1 MGRRFC
7 LVLLLLAGCTNAL
20 AAANAVVEALQAPA
34 WVEREG
40 KREREPLVPGAQ
52 LRAGDQ
58 ILTGVESRALLR
70 LPDGSRIKLGENGAL
85 KVQDLALR
93 QQGGR
98 LLRATLQVLQGA
110 FRFTT
115 DVASRAAYRR
125 EVDVQFNTITAGIR
139 GTDLW
144 GRNFGD
150 REVVVLLEGEIEV
163 KRAGNP
169 AVKMTQPLHYYQAPA
184 SGAARVEPI
193 APELLR
199 EWAQQTELGQGGAQS
214 VSGKWKLELARF
226 PDQDAAVALYDSL
239 RRDGYPARIH
249 PYRVEGAPRYTLRLS
264 GFASRE
270 EALALGTRL
279 KEGYPVIEP
288 RALR

>member
-1 MGRRFC
+1 MRRRF
-7 LVLLLLAGCTNAL
+7 LVLLLVACWANAL
-20 AAANAVVEALQAPA
+20 AETNAVVEALQAPA

-40 KREREPLVPGAQ
+40 KREPLVPGAP

-58 ILTGVESRALLR
+58 ISTGVESRALLR
-70 LPDGSRIKLGENGAL
+70 LSDGSQVKLGENGTL
-85 KVQDLALR
+85 RVQDLASR

-98 LLRATLQVLQGA
+98 LLRATLKVLEGA

-115 DVASRAAYRR
+115 DVARRTAYRR
-125 EVDVQFNTITAGIR
+125 EIDVQFNTITAGIR

-163 KRAGNP
+163 TRAGDP

-184 SGAARVEPI
+184 SGAARVQPI
-193 APELLR
+193 VPELLR
-199 EWAQQTELGQGGAQS
+199 EWAQQTEIAQGRGAQS
-214 VSGKWKLELARF
+214 VSGKWKLELARL
-226 PDQDAAVALYDSL
+226 PDQNAALALYDSL

-249 PYRVEGAPRYTLRLS
+249 PYRSEASQRYALRLS

-270 EALALGTRL
+270 EALALGARL
-279 KEGYPVIEP
+279 RQAYPAIEP